1 MYKPAFYH
9 WIDAQR
15 AAQNQHAEIAR
26 LTGLGATGRLLEIG
40 SGDGAYLEYFQNHG
54 WECLGVEDDEHY
66 INNWMDKNVLTLQG
80 RLNEVGL
87 PANSYDL
94 VRIRGALAGEENID
108 ESLSILFD
116 AIHST
121 GYLIFEVWNGTRSLS
136 RPSDDVSIHQFSK
149 RSICN
154 VLNKAGFDVGGVIA
168 PNLGDPIWAP
178 LMSKF
183 ANQRNVLSRISDR
196 LRSMFD
202 CGPILVAF
210 AQRPPR

>member
-9 WIDAQR
+9 WIDAER
-15 AAQNQHAEIAR
+15 AAKNQHAEIAR

-54 WECLGVEDDEHY
+54 WECLGVEDDERF
-66 INNWMDKNVLTLQG
+66 INDWMNKNVLTLQG

-108 ESLSILFD
+108 ESLRILFD

-121 GYLIFEVWNGTRSLS
+121 GYLILELWNGPGSLS
-136 RPSDDVSIHQFSK
+136 RPQDDAPIQQFSK
-149 RSICN
+149 RSIQKA
-154 VLNKAGFDVGGVIA
+154 LKEAGFEIGGVIA

-178 LMSKF
+178 LKSEF
-183 ANQRNVLSRISDR
+183 ANQRNIFMRVSDR
-196 LRSMFD
+196 LCSVFD
-202 CGPILVAF
+202 CGSILVAF